1 MLAPGRGPTQESA
14 PSPSNLPL
22 RPMNPLQA
30 YLSELQAVR
39 ASAAGVKET
48 SYYPAVSGLFNA
60 VGKTLKP
67 AVRCIINLKNTGAGI
82 PDGGFFTPDQFGKAA
97 EESLRPGLLPARG
110 VLEVKGAGDD
120 IAKIAASDQVDK
132 YWARYGQVLVT
143 NLRAFVLVGRS
154 ETGQK
159 AELERFSLAPTE
171 ADFWALAA
179 RPGSVDAALGERFGE
194 YLQRVLLQAAPLASP
209 EDVAWFLA
217 SYARDARS
225 RIAASPLSALAS
237 VRTALEEALGLRFQ
251 GEKGDHFFRSSLVQT
266 LFYGVFS
273 AWVLWCR
280 HQDVKTA
287 GRFDWRMA
295 AWDLHVPMIRAL
307 FEEVSKP
314 SKLNPLGLVEVLD
327 WAGAAL
333 NRVDRPAFFA
343 RFDGA
348 QAVQYFYEPFLQAF
362 DPELRR
368 ELGVWY
374 TPPEIVRYQ
383 VARVD
388 AVLRN
393 ELDIPDGLADPRVFV
408 LDPCCGTGAY
418 LVEVLRHI
426 HATLDASGGDGLAGN
441 DLKKAATERVFGFE
455 ILPAPFVVAHL
466 QLGLLLQ
473 NAGAPL
479 SEAKAERV
487 GVYLTNAL
495 TGWGTEGG
503 PHPVLPIPEFGE
515 ERDLADQVKQK
526 KPILVILGNP
536 PYNSFAGLAVEEERA
551 LSTAYRTTKAAPAPQ
566 GQGLNDL
573 YIRFFRMAERRITE
587 GTGRGVVCFISNYSW
602 LDGLS
607 HTGMR
612 ERYLEAFDEV
622 WIDCLNGDKY
632 KTGKRT
638 PDGLPDPSVFST
650 DTNREGIQVG
660 TAIALLVRKSP
671 HRDAST
677 VHFRNWWGK
686 DKRAELLASLDSKV
700 SPYAQFTPSNQMGL
714 TFAPSVFREDYHSWP
729 LLTDLFPVSFPG
741 VQTKR
746 DDMVVDIDRDQL
758 DRRMR
763 QYFDPAISHE
773 QMTKLCPRAME
784 DTNRFDAKAA
794 REYLI
799 KRGYLPQYL
808 VRYCYRPFD
817 MRWIYWEPETR
828 LIGEKVSAYFPHV
841 FEGNLWLVSQQMPR
855 REWSLPQVIQSLGCL
870 DLMDR
875 SASCIPL
882 LLRPQIQ
889 RSLLEPEPG
898 EGEAKPNLS
907 EKARQYLQ
915 ALAQDG
921 PLAPN
926 SGGTGQGTGDGV
938 GAGSPRPPLS
948 PRPSPSDSKSD
959 TPLPLAGEGSAS
971 APGVGAGG
979 PPPPTPPEPGD
990 RTPPTPAPQN
1000 WGGGAD
1006 LFYHALAT
1014 LHAPAYRSENG
1025 GALRQDWPRV
1035 PLPAALD
1042 TLAASAALGRRVAA
1056 LLDTE
1061 TPVPGVTTGTLDPA
1075 YRTVGVI
1082 KRTDGGPLQPD
1093 SGDLRVAAGWGHGG
1107 QGGVTM
1113 PGKGRS
1119 VERPYTADETA
1130 ALGESL
1136 SLLGETTRDIY
1147 LNPDA
1152 CWRNVPARV
1161 WDYTLGGYQ
1170 VMKKWLSYREH
1181 ALLGRDLTPDE
1192 AREVTAMARRLA
1204 ALRLLE
1210 PALDAAY
1217 QAAKAAAWDLTP
1229 AQVPTLPC

>member
-1 MLAPGRGPTQESA
+1 
-14 PSPSNLPL
+14 
-22 RPMNPLQA
+22 MNPLHA
-30 YLSELQAVR
+30 YLSELHAIH
-39 ASAAGVKET
+39 ASGAGVKET

-67 AVRCIINLKNTGAGI
+67 SVRCIINLKNTGGGI
-82 PDGGFFTPDQFGKAA
+82 PDGGFFTPDQFGKEKGPLAPNHGGTGGKNLA
-97 EESLRPGLLPARG
+97 PPLLGAGGATLPSRG
-110 VLEVKGAGDD
+110 VLEVKGAADD
-120 IAKIAASDQVDK
+120 VFKIAASEQVDK
-132 YWARYGQVLVT
+132 YWAKYGQVLVT
-143 NLRAFVLVGRS
+143 NLRDFVLVGRS

-171 ADFWALAA
+171 AAFWTLAA
-179 RPGSVDAALGERFGE
+179 HPDSAGAAQGEQFGE

-225 RIAASPLSALAS
+225 RIQSSPLPALAS
-237 VRTALEEALGLRFQ
+237 VRAALEEALGLRFQ
-251 GEKGDHFFRSSLVQT
+251 GDKGDHFFRSTLVQT

-280 HQDVKTA
+280 QHTSAKTA

-295 AWDLHVPMIRAL
+295 AWELHVPMIRAL
-307 FEEVSKP
+307 FEQVAQP
-314 SKLNPLGLVEVLD
+314 SKLGALGLVEVLD
-327 WAGAAL
+327 WTGAAL
-333 NRVDRPAFFA
+333 NRVDQPAFFA
-343 RFDGA
+343 KFDGE

-388 AVLRN
+388 MVLQD
-393 ELDIPDGLADPRVFV
+393 ELGIPDGLADPRVFV

-426 HATLDASGGDGLAGN
+426 QARLDAQGGDGLAGS
-441 DLKKAATERVFGFE
+441 DLKRAATERVFGFE

-551 LSTAYRTTKAAPAPQ
+551 LSLAYRTTKTAPAPQ

-587 GTGRGVVCFISNYSW
+587 GTGKGVVYFISNYSW

-612 ERYLEAFDEV
+612 ERYTEVFDQI
-622 WIDCLNGDKY
+622 WIDNLHGNRIISEY
-632 KTGKRT
+632 A
-638 PDGLPDPSVFST
+638 PDGKTSETVFAMQGTSV
-650 DTNREGIQVG
+650 GIKIG
-660 TAIALLVRKSP
+660 TAISLMVKTGPTHDTTHILYRDFNQARAADRREALLESLNAPDPRQQYKALVPVAQIGLPFVPRLLN
-671 HRDAST
+671 DA
-677 VHFRNWWGK
+677 
-686 DKRAELLASLDSKV
+686 
-700 SPYAQFTPSNQMGL
+700 YL
-714 TFAPSVFREDYHSWP
+714 TWP
-729 LLTDLFPVSFPG
+729 LLPDLFPVSYPG
-741 VQTKR
+741 VKTSR
-746 DDMVVDIDRDQL
+746 DDVVVDIDRDRL
-758 DRRMR
+758 EYRMR
-763 QYFDPAISHE
+763 QYFDPSITNE
-773 QMTKLCPRAME
+773 QMKQIAPGAME
-784 DTNRFDAKAA
+784 SDNSFNAVATRAA
-794 REYLI
+794 LQ
-799 KRGYLPQYL
+799 KRGLL
-808 VRYCYRPFD
+808 ADNFIRYCYRPFD
-817 MRWIYWEPETR
+817 MRWLYWEPETKLVDR
-828 LIGEKVSAYFPHV
+828 ARPDYHAQIFSDNVWLEARQKQPMEKFDRGFFARHLADNF
-841 FEGNLWLVSQQMPR
+841 GNGLSNFF
-855 REWSLPQVIQSLGCL
+855 
-870 DLMDR
+870 
-875 SASCIPL
+875 PL
-882 LLRPQIQ
+882 LLRPKVQP
-889 RSLLEPEPG
+889 SLLEL
-898 EGEAKPNLS
+898 EAGTREARLNLS
-907 EKARQYLQ
+907 EKAKGYLEGI
-915 ALAQDG
+915 D
-921 PLAPN
+921 PLTPN
-926 SGGTGQGTGDGV
+926 SGGTGGEGYV
-938 GAGSPRPPLS
+938 GALLAA
-948 PRPSPSDSKSD
+948 PSFF
-959 TPLPLAGEGSAS
+959 EGGAAQEGAASS
-971 APGVGAGG
+971 APTLEMGM
-979 PPPPTPPEPGD
+979 ES
-990 RTPPTPAPQN
+990 
-1000 WGGGAD
+1000 
-1006 LFYHALAT
+1006 LFYHTLAT
-1014 LHAPAYRSENG
+1014 LHAPAYREENG

-1035 PLPAALD
+1035 PLPATLNALQ
-1042 TLAASAALGRRVAA
+1042 ASAALGRQIAA

-1061 TPVPGVTTGTLDPA
+1061 TPVPGVTVGILAPVFQ
-1075 YRTVGVI
+1075 TVGVI
-1082 KRTDGGPLQPD
+1082 KRVDGGQLQPNA
-1093 SGDLRVAAGWGHGG
+1093 GDLRVAAGWGHGG

-1113 PGKGRS
+1113 PGKGKS
-1119 VERPYTADETA
+1119 VERAYTAEEAA
-1130 ALGESL
+1130 ALGDGRA
-1136 SLLGETTRDIY
+1136 LLGETTRDVY
-1147 LNPDA
+1147 LNGVA
-1152 CWRNVPARV
+1152 CWRNVPAHV

-1210 PALDAAY
+1210 PALDASY
-1217 QAAKAAAWDLTP
+1217 QAAKTAGFVWEERP
-1229 AQVPTLPC
+1229 PV